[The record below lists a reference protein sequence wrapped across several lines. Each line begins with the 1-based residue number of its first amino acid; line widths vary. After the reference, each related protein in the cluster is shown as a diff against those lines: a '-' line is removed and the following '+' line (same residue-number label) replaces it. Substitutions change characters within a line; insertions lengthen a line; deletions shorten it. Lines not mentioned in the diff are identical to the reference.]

1 MNGKGRRSIDRVLAA
16 GIIAAC
22 AFLTIGATA
31 AAADTAASDAKRM
44 PAQKV
49 IKKFVKA
56 VGGRKAV
63 MKKDQVVIKGKM
75 EIPSQGISGTME
87 AHAKAPNLLSVHA
100 EIPGIGTILSGYN
113 GEVGW
118 SINPMMGPSV
128 MDGKM
133 LEQTKREADFYAV
146 LHESDRYRSMET
158 VDKVDFEGAPCWKLK
173 LVANN
178 GDEIYEYYNVE
189 TGLLAGNEQ
198 KQNSPMGEMNIVSVI
213 EDYKEFE
220 GVKSATKIRQKI
232 GPGIEQVLSF
242 DEITYN
248 GVQDSDFDLPAEI
261 KGMLSSEGD
270 EAAKAEQEGG
280 APVAEEEK

>member
-1 MNGKGRRSIDRVLAA
+1 M
-16 GIIAAC
+16 
-22 AFLTIGATA
+22 
-31 AAADTAASDAKRM
+31 AADTAASEAKRM

-87 AHAKAPNLLSVHA
+87 VHAKAPNLLSVHG

-113 GEVGW
+113 GEIGW
-118 SINPMMGPSV
+118 SINPMMGPSI

-198 KQNSPMGEMNIVSVI
+198 KQDSPMGEMNIVSVI

-220 GVKSATKIRQKI
+220 GVKSATRIRQKI

-242 DEITYN
+242 DEITYE

-270 EAAKAEQEGG
+270 EAARAEQEGE
-280 APVAEEEK
+280 APVAEKEK